1 MFDSF
6 MTVTFHCM
14 LTVTVP
20 SETFNVML
28 WIPTSLLAGVY
39 VQPCPVLCSAKSTF
53 QLYIKVSPSISLDV
67 WLNIRLLP
75 ITTVGVK
82 SVGVKLS
89 ITGTS
94 FTGVTFNVTLLLEI
108 VRFSA
113 SMAVNIVYSTPVKF
127 PLGVNVT
134 IPVALLA
141 EIVIFSAKVKL
152 YFNESPSISEKY
164 CVKFNE
170 LFTMSS
176 GHFHCGIVPVNS
188 GASLTGVMFR
198 VILLLVTV
206 NPSESI
212 AVNTT

>member
-6 MTVTFHCM
+6 MTVIFHCM
-14 LTVTVP
+14 LTFTVP

-28 WIPTSLLAGVY
+28 WIPTSLPVGVY
-39 VQPCPVLCSAKSTF
+39 VHPCPVLCSAKSTF
-53 QLYIKVSPSISLDV
+53 QLYVKVSPSISLDV

-75 ITTVGVK
+75 IATVGVK

-89 ITGTS
+89 IMGAS

-113 SMAVNIVYSTPVKF
+113 SMAVNNVYSTPVKF
-127 PLGVNVT
+127 PLGVSVI

-152 YFNESPSISEKY
+152 YCNESPSISEKY
-164 CVKFNE
+164 CIKSNE
-170 LFTMSS
+170 LFIVSS
-176 GHFHCGIVPVNS
+176 GHFHCGIIPVNV
-188 GASLTGVMFR
+188 GASLTGVMFK
-198 VILLLVTV
+198 VILLLVAV

-212 AVNTT
+212 VVNTA